1 MTPLSLYV
9 DMATTMK
16 KVLNMIFG
24 YTDGGTTR
32 TVGVDSPVDNVEGEA
47 VLNTMGEIIGLGTVC
62 DSKGNLVDV
71 AQSAN
76 ITTTTVEELF

>member
-1 MTPLSLYV
+1 METI
-9 DMATTMK
+9 K
-16 KVLNMIFG
+16 KVLNMIFAN
-24 YTDGGTTR
+24 TDGGTTR
-32 TVGVDSPVDNVEGEA
+32 TVGVDSPTDNLEGET
-47 VLNTMGEIIGLGTVC
+47 VLNAMSEIIGLGTVC